1 MEDIRPL
8 KAPIDIL
15 FFNWAWLLLAAL
27 VIAGIWLYYQRRKSV
42 RPNTSPVDTRT
53 PQEIAL
59 AELEQLAK
67 GALNAEKHAREFYI
81 KLSDIIRIFIEAHFK
96 VPARE
101 RTTFELVRDLKKTE
115 TEKDVIRKIDL
126 LLEDSDL
133 VKFAKFSPNKKQME
147 DSLQLGIEIARV
159 ETRLIAS
166 LHEE

>member
-1 MEDIRPL
+1 MEDIRGL
-8 KAPIDIL
+8 KPAIDI
-15 FFNWAWLLLAAL
+15 FYFSWIWLLLAAL

-59 AELEQLAK
+59 AELDQLAK

-115 TEKDVIRKIDL
+115 TEQDVIRKIDL

-133 VKFAKFSPNKKQME
+133 VKFAKFKPIKAQMD
-147 DSLQLGIEIARV
+147 DSLKLGVEIV
-159 ETRLIAS
+159 KK
-166 LHEE
+166 